1 MKIICVA
8 IALAVA
14 GFALGG
20 CGSKPAAT
28 QTPKS
33 AATPAQQPTTPAIS
47 DADMAKLVHDTC
59 TNCHT
64 MARVKAYSGKESWQ
78 TVIARMIKE
87 HGAKVA
93 PQQAQ
98 MIEAYLEKTHPA
110 KK

>member
-1 MKIICVA
+1 MKIAGAA

-14 GFALGG
+14 GLALGG

-28 QTPKS
+28 QTPQ
-33 AATPAQQPTTPAIS
+33 PATPAIS
-47 DADMAKLVHDTC
+47 DADVAKFVHDTC

-64 MARVKAYSGKESWQ
+64 MARVNAYSGKESWP
-78 TVIARMIKE
+78 TIVTRMIKQN
-87 HGAKVA
+87 GAKVA

-98 MIEAYLEKTHPA
+98 MIEAYLEKAHPA

>member
-1 MKIICVA
+1 MKVVCAA
-8 IALAVA
+8 IALVVA

-28 QTPKS
+28 QVP
-33 AATPAQQPTTPAIS
+33 QLTTPAIS
-47 DADMAKLVHDTC
+47 DADVAKVVGETC
-59 TNCHT
+59 SKCHPV
-64 MARVKAYSGKESWQ
+64 ARVHAYSGKGSWQ
-78 TVIARMIKE
+78 TIVTRMIKQN
-87 HGAKVA
+87 GAKVA